1 MLRNARYAAV
11 LLILIFLAPAWAMA
25 QDQWAGRWWD
35 RPRIAERLDITAGE
49 KASLD
54 DLYNQARRNLLD
66 LKNEVEKQRLELEIA
81 LEAQPLNKDAA
92 MERFLGVEEARS
104 RLATERFRFLLEIRS
119 LLGRDRFQDLKRF
132 FEAQRRGRGPAPGGS
147 PAPGPGRPAQ

>member
-92 MERFLGVEEARS
+92 MGVS
-104 RLATERFRFLLEIRS
+104 S
-119 LLGRDRFQDLKRF
+119 GWKRH
-132 FEAQRRGRGPAPGGS
+132 GPASPPSGS
-147 PAPGPGRPAQ
+147 GSSWRSEASWAGTGSRI